1 MDKKDSQISF
11 SFKGIKV
18 EQFALLEES
27 YGPKKEEVKLGT
39 ELQFKVEQSNKQI
52 GVFASFEFSQAKN
65 AFLKIVISCHFK
77 IQEKSWNSLSNLE
90 EQKIIIP
97 KGFLIHLAMLTVGT
111 SRGVLFAKTEGTVF
125 SKFIIPTVDVTKMIL
140 EDVVINVVAV

>member
-1 MDKKDSQISF
+1 MDKKNSQISF

-27 YGPKKEEVKLGT
+27 YGPTKEEVKLGT

-65 AFLKIVISCHFK
+65 AFLKIVVSCHFK
-77 IQEKSWNSLSNLE
+77 IQEESWISLSKLE
-90 EQKIIIP
+90 EQKITIP

-140 EDVVINVVAV
+140 EDVAINVVTG

>member
-27 YGPKKEEVKLGT
+27 YGPKKAEVKLGT
-39 ELQFKVEQSNKQI
+39 ELQFKVEQANKQI
-52 GVFASFEFSQAKN
+52 GVFASFEFSQTKN
-65 AFLKIVISCHFK
+65 AFLKIVVSCHFK
-77 IQEKSWNSLSNLE
+77 IQEDSWMGLSKLNE
-90 EQKIIIP
+90 HKITIP
-97 KGFLIHLAMLTVGT
+97 KGFLVHLAMLTVST

-125 SKFIIPTVDVTKMIL
+125 SKFIIPTVDVTKTISEDIMI
-140 EDVVINVVAV
+140 DVITG